1 MNYFLDFN
9 IIEFNKF
16 ITIQNYLHNRAIKNN
31 SNYIIFASHYPV
43 FTKGINEKNF
53 DFAMQ
58 VDRGG
63 SITYFDEGSF
73 MIYFILKVDNP
84 PMFFRKVI
92 KILKKFFS
100 PYPQIKYDTT
110 KAGFYIQ
117 NKKICS
123 LGFSYK
129 KGYSK
134 HGVSIHL
141 NNNLKK
147 FNSVTPCN
155 LKGVI
160 ATSLYNENIKLD
172 RNNVK
177 MKIIK
182 LLKEEF
188 DETKSKSTSTY

>member
-1 MNYFLDFN
+1 MTFVDLKL
-9 IIEFNKF
+9 IEYKKF
-16 ITIQNYLHNRAIKNN
+16 INIQNYLHNRAIKNK
-31 SNYIIFASHYPV
+31 SNYIIFASHYPI

-53 DFAMQ
+53 PFAFK

-73 MIYFILKVDNP
+73 MIYFIIKVDNP
-84 PMFFRKVI
+84 PLFFRKII
-92 KILKKFFS
+92 KIFKQFFL

-117 NKKICS
+117 NRKICS

-141 NNNLKK
+141 NNNLEK

-155 LKGVI
+155 LKGII
-160 ATSLYNENIKLD
+160 ATSLYNENIKLSPND
-172 RNNVK
+172 I
-177 MKIIK
+177 KIKITNLIK
-182 LLKEEF
+182 KEF
-188 DETKSKSTSTY
+188 